1 MTTVV
6 ADIITAPVAGNPVK
20 CFLLDYNDPLTPTNN
35 IQFKLPFFSHP
46 VRDFILKSAATV
58 NRTVTIPNNIGKILG
73 IRGFLLSFDA
83 GIQTFGT
90 LKTDKISNAFG
101 APFIFGKKDATVT
114 ISNDTIKIAN
124 RNIVLQSTNAS
135 STTILKSTT
144 ASGATADIILP
155 STSSTLISGGV
166 VNNFTGVQ
174 TFLVAPKTNSISA
187 SGVNTNLVLNGNG
200 TGNVVIANTLAIDA
214 ITAKTLNGNL
224 NFLSDGVTGIPN
236 IGFTGLKFLNEALAY
251 YSVSSFASPVT
262 CGTFNSGIVT
272 FQYERLGNRVMIRV
286 PAVSGTPNVDTTFTT
301 AANSLPVDL
310 RPSLNQILIGGMGIK
325 NGLVKT
331 PIYVTIFNTGFLTF
345 GHTTDTGGF
354 GTAGTCGWTT
364 SWSFTYLV

>member
-6 ADIITAPVAGNPVK
+6 ADIITAPVAGNPVS
-20 CFLLDYNDPLTPTNN
+20 CAHIDYNDPINPTNDIKFRFPSVN
-35 IQFKLPFFSHP
+35 TITKNL
-46 VRDFILKSAATV
+46 VLKTTATA
-58 NRTVTIPNNIGKILG
+58 NRTVTFPNNIGEIIKVNMILQAFG
-73 IRGFLLSFDA
+73 GN
-83 GIQTFGT
+83 IQTFDT
-90 LKTDKISNAFG
+90 LKLNQIFTLFSANYN
-101 APFIFGKKDATVT
+101 FGKKDAIVT

-135 STTILKSTT
+135 TTTVLKTT
-144 ASGATADIILP
+144 AASGTTVDITLP
-155 STSSTLISGGV
+155 NTSSTLISGGAA
-166 VNNFTGVQ
+166 NNFTSAQ

-214 ITAKTLNGNL
+214 ITAKTVNGNL

-251 YSVSSFASPVT
+251 YSVTSFASPVT

-272 FQYERLGNRVMIRV
+272 FQYERLGNRVVIRV
-286 PAVSGTPNVDTTFTT
+286 PAVSGTPNIDTTFTT
-301 AANSLPVDL
+301 ALNSLPNDL

-325 NGLVKT
+325 NGSVKA
-331 PIYVTIFNTGFLTF
+331 PIYVTVFNTGFLTF

-354 GTAGTCGWTT
+354 GTTGTCGWTT